1 MTTPADPSL
10 RDKWEMKIKRA
21 LNGME
26 HTFFMFISR
35 QENGRLEGNILND
48 DGTNGTPLTGF
59 YMLSSVTSPFSM
71 GLTLD
76 IDGTVIILSGVG
88 TQADPREPAKF
99 DGLYHKVGR
108 QSFDTLVFD
117 PGETGTGGGNQTT

>member
-1 MTTPADPSL
+1 MTTPADPNL
-10 RDKWEMKIKRA
+10 GDKWEMKIKRA
-21 LNGME
+21 LDGME

-76 IDGTVIILSGVG
+76 IDGTVIILTGVG
-88 TQADPREPAKF
+88 TQLAPTAFARF
-99 DGLYHKVGR
+99 DGLYIRVGR
-108 QSFDTLVFD
+108 QRFETLFFD